1 MAGCLPSNCDCS
13 ICDLEPDAGASI
25 VANMK
30 IFLALVLLVLMGL
43 VVFSLVK
50 GIVAFLKTT
59 KIDLET
65 GEGSTATDMQLAQN
79 KAMFARIKYQAL
91 AIVVVAIILAVSR

>member
-1 MAGCLPSNCDCS
+1 MHGMN
-13 ICDLEPDAGASI
+13 
-25 VANMK
+25 V
-30 IFLALVLLVLMGL
+30 FLIIVLLVLMGL
-43 VVFSLVK
+43 VLFSLVR
-50 GIVAFLKTT
+50 GIIAFLKTT

-65 GEGSTATDMQLAQN
+65 GEGETVTDMQLAQN

>member
-1 MAGCLPSNCDCS
+1 
-13 ICDLEPDAGASI
+13 
-25 VANMK
+25 MK

-91 AIVVVAIILAVSR
+91 AIVVVAILLAVSR